1 VKRPGGFDPWA
12 PRGPTPP
19 PLDDTPGLAARL
31 AAAQAIADALTLQRP
46 LEERFAAAEHDPR
59 FAGLD
64 ARDRALAR
72 SIAAAALRRLGTIRK
87 ALSLH
92 LQKGLPR
99 RAGALEWILIA
110 ATAQILFLDAPDRA
124 AVDLAVTATRLDP
137 GAAPFAGLVNAVLR
151 NVARAKEE
159 ILAASNPFDDD
170 TPQWLA
176 QRWKAIYGE
185 ETARAIAG
193 AHRNEPTLDLTV
205 KRDPED
211 WARRLDGIVLP
222 TGSVRL
228 RTHAPIA
235 ELAGYADGEWWV
247 QDAAAAIPARLIAVA
262 PGARVVDLCAAPG
275 GKSAQLAAAGAKL
288 TAVDRSAE
296 RLKRLAANFARLK
309 LEAEIAV
316 ANALAFT
323 AEPFDATL
331 IDAPCT
337 ATGTIRRHPDVAW
350 TKRQGDLTAL
360 GEVQTKLIDKAVA
373 LTRPGGILVYCTCS
387 LEPEE
392 GEAQI
397 AALIRR
403 NPDVRRVPITA
414 GEVGGLGECLN
425 PAGELRALPCQLQ
438 GPEPRLSGLDGFF
451 AARLQRRP

>member
-1 VKRPGGFDPWA
+1 M
-12 PRGPTPP
+12 
-19 PLDDTPGLAARL
+19 
-31 AAAQAIADALTLQRP
+31 
-46 LEERFAAAEHDPR
+46 
-59 FAGLD
+59 
-64 ARDRALAR
+64 
-72 SIAAAALRRLGTIRK
+72 
-87 ALSLH
+87 
-92 LQKGLPR
+92 
-99 RAGALEWILIA
+99 
-110 ATAQILFLDAPDRA
+110 
-124 AVDLAVTATRLDP
+124 
-137 GAAPFAGLVNAVLR
+137 
-151 NVARAKEE
+151 
-159 ILAASNPFDDD
+159 
-170 TPQWLA
+170 
-176 QRWKAIYGE
+176 
-185 ETARAIAG
+185 
-193 AHRNEPTLDLTV
+193 
-205 KRDPED
+205 
-211 WARRLDGIVLP
+211 
-222 TGSVRL
+222 RL

-309 LEAEIAV
+309 LEAEISV
-316 ANALAFT
+316 ANALAFV

-350 TKRQGDLTAL
+350 TKRQGDLAAL
-360 GEVQTKLIDKAVA
+360 GEVQAKLIDKAVA

-414 GEVGGLGECLN
+414 AEIGGLGECLN
-425 PAGELRALPCQLQ
+425 PMGELRALPSQLQ

-451 AARLQRRP
+451 AAGCNADRKSQVRSALRAVAAVADRGPLRRRGASMRR